1 VTLVEEACYTIRG
14 WPQTSKEVKSASLH
28 TVQKYCLLLFFPIVS
43 TQFAH
48 PVMHIFVLGMCLLE
62 FWFHYN
68 PRMCI
73 TWTQCVSLWAAPRC
87 VWAPQDTCWSGKWAV
102 REKTLQIMS
111 SPLSSF
117 FFFLGPNLLIFH
129 SKWCHVCLGLICHLW
144 VLDPPHLKAVV
155 GPIYWLSAN
164 RIALLHWTL
173 DLRLSS
179 NVALSHFTNSCQYV
193 FENQGQS
200 D

>member
-1 VTLVEEACYTIRG
+1 MTHPLFWFFSLLAGSNEVNPICSWNVFVT
-14 WPQTSKEVKSASLH
+14 
-28 TVQKYCLLLFFPIVS
+28 
-43 TQFAH
+43 
-48 PVMHIFVLGMCLLE
+48 

-87 VWAPQDTCWSGKWAV
+87 VWAPQDTNWSGKWAV

-117 FFFLGPNLLIFH
+117 FFFFGSKPIDFPSKMVPCMFRLDFPLVGLGSSSSQGGGGSNL
-129 SKWCHVCLGLICHLW
+129 
-144 VLDPPHLKAVV
+144 
-155 GPIYWLSAN
+155 WLSAN

-179 NVALSHFTNSCQYV
+179 EVALSHFTNSCQYI
-193 FENQGQS
+193 FENQVQS

>member
-1 VTLVEEACYTIRG
+1 MTLVEEACYTIRG

-117 FFFLGPNLLIFH
+117 FFFFFFFGSKPIDFPFKMVPCMFRLDLPLVGLGSSSSQGGGGSNLL
-129 SKWCHVCLGLICHLW
+129 
-144 VLDPPHLKAVV
+144 
-155 GPIYWLSAN
+155 
-164 RIALLHWTL
+164 
-173 DLRLSS
+173 
-179 NVALSHFTNSCQYV
+179 ALSQ
-193 FENQGQS
+193 
-200 D
+200 